1 MENGEKRRREVKN
14 SRGGGKDGKA
24 GGRARSTTRFP
35 GSLITGFPRIFLKPS
50 PSLVIEAHVLKTFI
64 SHLKEKPP
72 SESDTSASQETVQ
85 ESIMAV
91 DETINNLIKELK
103 QERKSHHK
111 VKPCGTFKGLC
122 GQFNLPSN
130 LFCRR

>member
-1 MENGEKRRREVKN
+1 MGNGEKGRREVKN
-14 SRGGGKDGKA
+14 SRGGGKDGKDGKA

-35 GSLITGFPRIFLKPS
+35 GSLITGFPRISLKPS
-50 PSLVIEAHVLKTFI
+50 PSLFIMAGVLKTFI

-111 VKPCGTFKGLC
+111 VKPCGTFKG
-122 GQFNLPSN
+122 
-130 LFCRR
+130 

>member
-1 MENGEKRRREVKN
+1 MKLRTAGEAE
-14 SRGGGKDGKA
+14 RGKERQEGGPETSQA
-24 GGRARSTTRFP
+24 PYLSTTRFP
-35 GSLITGFPRIFLKPS
+35 GSLITGFPRISLKPS
-50 PSLVIEAHVLKTFI
+50 PSLFVMASVLKTFI
-64 SHLKEKPP
+64 SHFKEKPP

-122 GQFNLPSN
+122 GQFNLRSD

>member
-1 MENGEKRRREVKN
+1 MAN
-14 SRGGGKDGKA
+14 
-24 GGRARSTTRFP
+24 
-35 GSLITGFPRIFLKPS
+35 FLK
-50 PSLVIEAHVLKTFI
+50 AFI
-64 SHLKEKPP
+64 SHLEEKPP

-111 VKPCGTFKGLC
+111 VKPCGTFKGLM
-122 GQFNLPSN
+122 
-130 LFCRR
+130 RTI